1 MYLLEIQGRRDVAV
15 RLLAE
20 ASFRVDAME
29 AIRDGSVDAWATEY
43 MDTLDS
49 EDRKRNATMGAM
61 LVSRFSRMP

>member
-1 MYLLEIQGRRDVAV
+1 MLEIKGRRDIAA

-29 AIRDGSVDAWATEY
+29 AIRDGTVEAWAKEY
-43 MDTLDS
+43 MATLDS